1 MSKLKKLPE
10 KNLRFILKRMKD
22 DIDRFGRPNDFISGS
37 NRSIINDIFDD
48 IGLTLDTDDLSFIF
62 ALYKLNPN
70 PEVGNLQIQKL
81 LGYMESTKNM
91 ATIKKFEDLEIWKE
105 ARKLSKEIIT
115 IAKESDLKTDFRLK
129 DQIKAS
135 SGSVMDN
142 IAEGFERNGNLE
154 FRQFLS
160 IAKGSA
166 GESRSQ
172 LYRVLDFNYINDEK
186 FNVLRIDYENL
197 SGKIN
202 NFISYL
208 NKKDFKG
215 TKFQ

>member
-1 MSKLKKLPE
+1 
-10 KNLRFILKRMKD
+10 
-22 DIDRFGRPNDFISGS
+22 
-37 NRSIINDIFDD
+37 
-48 IGLTLDTDDLSFIF
+48 
-62 ALYKLNPN
+62 
-70 PEVGNLQIQKL
+70 
-81 LGYMESTKNM
+81 M
-91 ATIKKFEDLEIWKE
+91 ATITRFEDLEIWQE
-105 ARKLSKEIIT
+105 ARRLAKEIHFISLET
-115 IAKESDLKTDFRLK
+115 ELKTDFRFR
-129 DQIKAS
+129 DQIKAA

-160 IAKGSA
+160 SAKGSA
-166 GESRSQ
+166 GETRSQ
-172 LYRVLDFNYINDEK
+172 LYRVLDFNYINEEK
-186 FNVLRIDYENL
+186 FTILRIDYENL

>member
-1 MSKLKKLPE
+1 
-10 KNLRFILKRMKD
+10 
-22 DIDRFGRPNDFISGS
+22 
-37 NRSIINDIFDD
+37 
-48 IGLTLDTDDLSFIF
+48 
-62 ALYKLNPN
+62 
-70 PEVGNLQIQKL
+70 
-81 LGYMESTKNM
+81 ME
-91 ATIKKFEDLEIWKE
+91 TITKFEDLEIWKE
-105 ARKLSKEIIT
+105 ARRLAKEIHIICVET
-115 IAKESDLKTDFRLK
+115 DLKTDFRFR
-129 DQIKAS
+129 DQVKAS

-172 LYRVLDFNYINDEK
+172 LYRIFDCNYIDEERFKLLKND
-186 FNVLRIDYENL
+186 FENL

-202 NFISYL
+202 NFIAYL

-215 TKFQ
+215 TKFH

>member
-1 MSKLKKLPE
+1 
-10 KNLRFILKRMKD
+10 
-22 DIDRFGRPNDFISGS
+22 
-37 NRSIINDIFDD
+37 
-48 IGLTLDTDDLSFIF
+48 
-62 ALYKLNPN
+62 
-70 PEVGNLQIQKL
+70 
-81 LGYMESTKNM
+81 M
-91 ATIKKFEDLEIWKE
+91 ATITRFEDLEIWQE
-105 ARKLSKEIIT
+105 ARRLAKEIHFISLET
-115 IAKESDLKTDFRLK
+115 ELKTDFRFR
-129 DQIKAS
+129 DQIKAA

-142 IAEGFERNGNLE
+142 IPEGFERNGNLE

-166 GESRSQ
+166 GETRSQ
-172 LYRVLDFNYINDEK
+172 LYRVLDFNYINEEK
-186 FNVLRIDYENL
+186 FTILKIDYENL

>member
-1 MSKLKKLPE
+1 
-10 KNLRFILKRMKD
+10 
-22 DIDRFGRPNDFISGS
+22 
-37 NRSIINDIFDD
+37 
-48 IGLTLDTDDLSFIF
+48 
-62 ALYKLNPN
+62 
-70 PEVGNLQIQKL
+70 
-81 LGYMESTKNM
+81 M
-91 ATIKKFEDLEIWKE
+91 ATITRFEDLEIWQE
-105 ARKLSKEIIT
+105 ARRLAKEIHFISIET
-115 IAKESDLKTDFRLK
+115 ELKTDFRFR
-129 DQIKAS
+129 DQIKAA

-166 GESRSQ
+166 GETRSQ
-172 LYRVLDFNYINDEK
+172 LYRVLDFNYINEEK
-186 FNVLRIDYENL
+186 FITLRIDYENL

>member
-1 MSKLKKLPE
+1 
-10 KNLRFILKRMKD
+10 
-22 DIDRFGRPNDFISGS
+22 
-37 NRSIINDIFDD
+37 
-48 IGLTLDTDDLSFIF
+48 
-62 ALYKLNPN
+62 
-70 PEVGNLQIQKL
+70 
-81 LGYMESTKNM
+81 M
-91 ATIKKFEDLEIWKE
+91 ATITRFEDLEIWQE
-105 ARKLSKEIIT
+105 ARRLAKEIHFISLET
-115 IAKESDLKTDFRLK
+115 ELKTDFRFR
-129 DQIKAS
+129 DQIKAA

-166 GESRSQ
+166 GETRSQ
-172 LYRVLDFNYINDEK
+172 LYRVLDFNYINEEK
-186 FNVLRIDYENL
+186 FTILRIDYENL

>member
-1 MSKLKKLPE
+1 
-10 KNLRFILKRMKD
+10 
-22 DIDRFGRPNDFISGS
+22 
-37 NRSIINDIFDD
+37 
-48 IGLTLDTDDLSFIF
+48 
-62 ALYKLNPN
+62 
-70 PEVGNLQIQKL
+70 
-81 LGYMESTKNM
+81 M
-91 ATIKKFEDLEIWKE
+91 ATITRFEDLEIWKE
-105 ARKLSKEIIT
+105 ARRLAKEIHLIT
-115 IAKESDLKTDFRLK
+115 VETDLKNDFRFR

-135 SGSVMDN
+135 SGSIMDN

-166 GESRSQ
+166 GETRSQ
-172 LYRVLDFNYINDEK
+172 LYRVLDYNYINEEK
-186 FNVLRIDYENL
+186 FEILKVDFENL

-215 TKFQ
+215 TKFQQTREL